1 MKLKEMRKKSYL
13 IMKLLKTCEIKKL
26 SFGIIV
32 ISYKPWERLSLGNGL
47 RKKTNGG
54 KKKKTKTG
62 I

>member
-1 MKLKEMRKKSYL
+1 
-13 IMKLLKTCEIKKL
+13 MKLLKTCEIKKL